1 MALCSCGPREEA
13 PSLRDGKCSCNHC
26 QEHHFRPCSPTQRQ
40 PFQKR
45 FSAGA
50 NPAVGTFWKVNL
62 DKRCRD
68 SLLKRSYRNA
78 WYEEHHLNLPPLF
91 HLPRDVIGTFRS
103 YKPAFSVQIRAGR
116 LCSCSLKKTA
126 SLINS
131 IALDEGRM
139 SERYRPGVP
148 LLTNTKK
155 GTDEKKFYG
164 KKQLK

>member
-1 MALCSCGPREEA
+1 ME
-13 PSLRDGKCSCNHC
+13 KCSCNHC

-50 NPAVGTFWKVNL
+50 NPAVGTFWKVNFRQAMPRL
-62 DKRCRD
+62 FAKEIVPQCAVWGA
-68 SLLKRSYRNA
+68 SPQPSA
-78 WYEEHHLNLPPLF
+78 TF
-91 HLPRDVIGTFRS
+91 HLPGDVIGTFRS

-116 LCSCSLKKTA
+116 PCSCSLKKTA

-148 LLTNTKK
+148 ILKNTKK
-155 GTDEKKFYG
+155 NRPEEIIM
-164 KKQLK
+164 